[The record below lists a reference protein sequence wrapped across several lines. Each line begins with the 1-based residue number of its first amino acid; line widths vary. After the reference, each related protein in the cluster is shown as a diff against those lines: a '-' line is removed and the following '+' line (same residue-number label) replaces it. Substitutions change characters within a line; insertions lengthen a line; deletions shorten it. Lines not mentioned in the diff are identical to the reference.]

1 MGESFLMRRGGAV
14 VREVTAGV
22 VVVDMVSVLRR
33 LAGGEVGG
41 DVMLSVCWSV
51 VEGIVWWW
59 LWLWLRLEGGGWV
72 GFWEWEWRWE
82 WGVWVVRGQG
92 GCGQRDA
99 LSGMRIEGG

>member
-59 LWLWLRLEGGGWV
+59 LWLWLRLEGGGLGWV
-72 GFWEWEWRWE
+72 L
-82 WGVWVVRGQG
+82 GVGVAVGVG
-92 GCGQRDA
+92 GLGCSWAR
-99 LSGMRIEGG
+99 GMRLTRRVEWDAG